1 MAKSFGGYMKKIVT
15 IFFLI
20 SISLFITSCAGSSV
34 SLVGGKNPGHP
45 VNVIAI
51 NPNGGILGDAIAIEL
66 SRYDINVVDPSQFTN
81 LVARLNLNEFEIGS
95 PQNLI
100 KLKDE
105 GIDGYLVVKVASGYD
120 GLPQSASVRLN
131 STYNGQLIAGV
142 SWQNGYGGQAGSMA
156 DRMMRAD
163 VSTAAK
169 EIVSELIKN
178 IK

>member
-1 MAKSFGGYMKKIVT
+1 MKKWFQLYFV
-15 IFFLI
+15 LI
-20 SISLFITSCAGSSV
+20 SVSIFYGCAGSSI

-51 NPNGGILGDAIAIEL
+51 NPNSGILGDAIAIEIA
-66 SRYDINVVDPSQFTN
+66 SYDINVVDPAQLTN
-81 LVARLNLNEFEIGS
+81 IVARLNLNEFEIGT
-95 PQNLI
+95 PQNLL
-100 KLKDE
+100 KLKDQ

-142 SWQNGYGGQAGSMA
+142 SWQNGYGGQATSML
-156 DRMMRAD
+156 DRAMRKD
-163 VSTAAK
+163 VSSAAK
-169 EIVSELIKN
+169 EIVAKLIKN

>member
-1 MAKSFGGYMKKIVT
+1 MKKFLT

-20 SISLFITSCAGSSV
+20 SIAFFITSCAGSSV
-34 SLVGGKNPGHP
+34 SLVGGKKSEHP

-66 SRYDINVVDPSQFTN
+66 SRYDITVVDPAQFSN
-81 LVARLNLNEFEIGS
+81 IVGRLNLNEFEIGS
-95 PQNLI
+95 PQNLL

-105 GIDGYLVVKVASGYD
+105 GIDGYLVVKVAAGYD

-131 STYNGQLIAGV
+131 STHNAQLISGV
-142 SWQNGYGGQAGSMA
+142 SWQNGYGGQAGSVA
-156 DRMMRAD
+156 DRMMRTD

>member
-1 MAKSFGGYMKKIVT
+1 MKKIIPLAV
-15 IFFLI
+15 IILA
-20 SISLFITSCAGSSV
+20 SLLLYSCAGSSV

-66 SRYDINVVDPSQFTN
+66 ARYDINVVDPAQFTN

-95 PQNLI
+95 PQNLV

-142 SWQNGYGGQAGSMA
+142 SWQNGYGGQAGSIA
-156 DRMMRAD
+156 DRMMRSD
-163 VSTAAK
+163 VSSAAK
-169 EIVSELIKN
+169 EIVGELMKN
-178 IK
+178 LSK

>member
-1 MAKSFGGYMKKIVT
+1 M
-15 IFFLI
+15 FLY
-20 SISLFITSCAGSSV
+20 SCAGSSV

-66 SRYDINVVDPSQFTN
+66 ARYDISVVDPAQLTN

-95 PQNLI
+95 PQNLL

-105 GIDGYLVVKVASGYD
+105 GIDGYLVVRVASGYD

-156 DRMMRAD
+156 DRMMRSD
-163 VSTAAK
+163 VSSAAK
-169 EIVSELIKN
+169 EIVAELVKN

>member
-1 MAKSFGGYMKKIVT
+1 MKRIILLLFV
-15 IFFLI
+15 I
-20 SISLFITSCAGSSV
+20 SASLLFYSCSGSSV
-34 SLVGGKNPGHP
+34 SLVGGKNPGHQ

-66 SRYDINVVDPSQFTN
+66 ATYDINVVDPAQFTN

-95 PQNLI
+95 PQNLV

-142 SWQNGYGGQAGSMA
+142 SWQNGYGGQAGSIA
-156 DRMMRAD
+156 DRMMRSD
-163 VSTAAK
+163 VSSAAK
-169 EIVSELIKN
+169 EIVSELMKN
-178 IK
+178 LGK

>member
-1 MAKSFGGYMKKIVT
+1 MKKIVT

-20 SISLFITSCAGSSV
+20 SVSFFITSCAGSSV
-34 SLVGGKNPGHP
+34 SLVGGKKPDHP

-66 SRYDINVVDPSQFTN
+66 SRYDITVVDPTQFSN
-81 LVARLNLNEFEIGS
+81 IVGRLNLNEFEIGA
-95 PQNLI
+95 PQNLL

-105 GIDGYLVVKVASGYD
+105 GIDAYLVVKVAAGYD
-120 GLPQSASVRLN
+120 GLPQSVTARLN
-131 STYNGQLIAGV
+131 STHNAQLISGV
-142 SWQNGYGGQAGSMA
+142 SWQNGYGGRAGSMA
-156 DRMMRAD
+156 DRMMRTD
-163 VSTAAK
+163 VSTAAR